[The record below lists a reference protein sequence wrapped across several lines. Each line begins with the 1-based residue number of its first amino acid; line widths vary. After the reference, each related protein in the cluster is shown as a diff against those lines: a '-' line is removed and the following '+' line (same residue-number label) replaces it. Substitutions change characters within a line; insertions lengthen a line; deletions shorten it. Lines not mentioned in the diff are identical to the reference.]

1 MSLSNRAKGIALA
14 IACLFCS
21 ACGGGGGGTGGGTGG
36 GSLPTAPS
44 PPVQNGVDDW
54 TTYAHDYQRTGFE
67 QSVNSITRANV
78 SQLTLAW
85 RITPDPA
92 CAPTAIANV
101 VFADQASPLAAN
113 GYVYVADTCGVV
125 SALSRDTGSIVWQRQ
140 LPLTPGDPVSGVY
153 GTPTLADGVLFV
165 PIWGNP
171 AAPAHGGSIAALDA
185 LSGAVKWI
193 SVPLARGNMR
203 GEPVVVNGTVFEGV
217 SGGDADAGYVN
228 GGLAALSEATGAQVA
243 MFTIAPPAGS
253 YGNADGGG
261 SWTPIT
267 YDGRFLYFGTG
278 NTRDTGGFQDSVVQL
293 DPGTMTPTS
302 FIVPTYDGDNDEDV
316 GGGEMLWGGNM
327 YFSGKS
333 GYFYG
338 YPLIAPNQ
346 PLFKTLINT
355 YSSPAGAGGISTP
368 ATDGTVIAV
377 SSGYNQGTYQSDLDL
392 FAIGSG
398 TPKCK
403 LQATNSNLWS
413 YAAFL
418 NGVGFTPLDNGAP
431 MGTPA
436 GAANGPAPWF
446 VAFDDNCSVLWKA
459 DPTQILQYFYGGPVV
474 VQSGV
479 YASDL
484 AGNVYAWKLPSQAT
498 AMRTQLIRPAP
509 RLHFRKRLFAP
520 GGLPLHRY

>member
-1 MSLSNRAKGIALA
+1 MCLSSLAKNAAAVCAALMIA
-14 IACLFCS
+14 
-21 ACGGGGGGTGGGTGG
+21 ACGGGGGASSTPPLVPVTPA
-36 GSLPTAPS
+36 SPS
-44 PPVQNGVDDW
+44 AVDDW

-67 QSVNSITRANV
+67 QAGNAITAANV
-78 SQLTLAW
+78 AQLRLAW
-85 RITPDPA
+85 RVAPDPA
-92 CAPTAIANV
+92 CAQTAIANV

-113 GYVYVADTCGVV
+113 GYVYAANTCGVV
-125 SALSRDTGSIVWQRQ
+125 SALSRDTGSVVWQRQ
-140 LPLTPGDPVSGVY
+140 LPLASANPVSGVY
-153 GTPTLADGVLFV
+153 GTPTLADGMLFV
-165 PIWGNP
+165 PVWGDD
-171 AAPAHGGSIAALDA
+171 AAPAHGGYIAALDA
-185 LSGAVKWI
+185 LSGAVKWL
-193 SVPLARGNMR
+193 STPLARGNMR
-203 GEPVVVNGTVFEGV
+203 GEPVVVNGYVFEGIA
-217 SGGDADAGYVN
+217 GGDFDSGYVN
-228 GGLAALSEATGAQVA
+228 GGVAALSEATGAQEA
-243 MFTIAPPAGS
+243 LFTVAPPASAYGS
-253 YGNADGGG
+253 ADGGG

-278 NTRDTGGFQDSVVQL
+278 NTRDAGGYQDSVVQL

-302 FIVPTYDGDNDEDV
+302 FIVPTYDGDRDEDV

-338 YPLIAPNQ
+338 YPLIASNV

-355 YSSPAGAGGISTP
+355 YSSPGGSGGISTP
-368 ATDGTVIAV
+368 ATDGSVIAV
-377 SSGYNQGTYQSDLDL
+377 SSGYNQGTYQSDLDV
-392 FAIGSG
+392 FPVGSG

-418 NGVGFTPLDNGAP
+418 KGIGFTGLDNGAP

-436 GAANGPAPWF
+436 GAPNGPAPWF
-446 VAFDDNCSVLWKA
+446 VAFSDNCEVVWKA

-479 YASDL
+479 YAADL
-484 AGNVYAWKLPSQAT
+484 AGNVYAWKLPSNTSA
-498 AMRTQLIRPAP
+498 ARTQQLIRPAA

-520 GGLPLHRY
+520 KGLPLHVY